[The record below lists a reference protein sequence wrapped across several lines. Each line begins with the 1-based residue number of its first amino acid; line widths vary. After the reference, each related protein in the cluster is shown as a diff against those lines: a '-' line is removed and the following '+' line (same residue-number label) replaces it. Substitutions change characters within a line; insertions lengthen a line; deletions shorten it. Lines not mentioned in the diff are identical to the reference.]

1 MADLKNT
8 TIDDT
13 GFLELP
19 SGTTAQ
25 RPSNPQAGMIR
36 WNTDVELAELYN
48 GTEWGPLV
56 EIPIDAQGGSVSDV
70 SIEGVNYRIH
80 AFTSTGTS
88 TFTVNSIGTT
98 DGEVDALIVGGGG
111 AGGNDSTA
119 GGAGGLVIVND
130 LPVVAQSYEVEVGA
144 GGLTTTGSREHGFNG
159 GDSSAFDFDA
169 LGGGGG
175 GGTNSPVNS
184 NCRRGLDGGSGG
196 SNGRRAQS
204 ECNSANAG
212 QSTQDTYF
220 GSTFAQGFGNNGR
233 PQGRSSGPFHTGGA
247 GGAGGLGQAA
257 TSSRP
262 GDGGPGLDFSNLF
275 TTAFGEDGW
284 FAGGGGGTNDDNEGR
299 QGGIGGGGFGGTPD
313 GGNGMPNTGGGG
325 GGFAGG
331 GTGPAGLGGSGIVL
345 IRYRIG

>member
-1 MADLKNT
+1 MAETKLGKDAIT
-8 TIDDT
+8 
-13 GFLELP
+13 LP
-19 SGTTAQ
+19 IGTTAQ
-25 RPSNPQAGMIR
+25 RPANPEVGMMRFNTDEGYVEWYNEVTDAWSPIGFSPDVVATGGTVTDIEQAGQLFR
-36 WNTDVELAELYN
+36 V
-48 GTEWGPLV
+48 
-56 EIPIDAQGGSVSDV
+56 
-70 SIEGVNYRIH
+70 H
-80 AFTSTGTS
+80 AFTSDGTFEVTRS
-88 TFTVNSIGTT
+88 
-98 DGEVDALIVGGGG
+98 GEVDALIVGGGG
-111 AGGNDSTA
+111 GGGNDSTA
-119 GGAGGLVIVND
+119 GGAGGLVIVNG
-130 LPVVAQSYEVEVGA
+130 LSVVAQSYEVEVGA